1 MTEADEAPASPL
13 TPPTLSDDQ
22 RVAPEVEATI
32 TALVEDVATRPASA
46 ELAARLE
53 TLIGLLIARGH
64 LAPGHRRLLQRLKGL
79 APTVV
84 RLSVVQDKRA
94 VPSADIDCAS
104 LLPLCKGRCCA
115 MEVALSEEDLGER
128 RLAWDLRQPYQLR
141 RDPEHGYCSYL
152 GHGGRCAVY
161 DDRPA
166 TCRQYDCRRDPRVWL
181 DWERKL
187 PAPLPWN
194 LVPEAWLPGGGA
206 AEAQGD
212 GGSGDGPTTS
222 AG

>member
-1 MTEADEAPASPL
+1 MTEADEPTESPLVPPTVPDGEQVAPA
-13 TPPTLSDDQ
+13 
-22 RVAPEVEATI
+22 VAAALG
-32 TALVEDVATRPASA
+32 ALVEDVVTLPTSA

-53 TLIGLLIARGH
+53 TLIDLLITRGH
-64 LAPGHRRLLQRLKGL
+64 LAPGHRRLLQRLRGV
-79 APTVV
+79 APSVV

-104 LLPLCKGRCCA
+104 FLHLCKGRCCA
-115 MEVALSEEDLGER
+115 MRVSLSEEDLAER
-128 RLAWDLRQPYQLR
+128 RLEWDLQQPYLLR
-141 RDPEHGYCSYL
+141 RDPDHGYCSYL

-166 TCRQYDCRRDPRVWL
+166 TCRQYDCRDDPRVWI

-194 LVPEAWLPGGGA
+194 LVPEAWLPDDDEDQGGG
-206 AEAQGD
+206 
-212 GGSGDGPTTS
+212 GDGPTTS